1 MRKEGFR
8 VTGWL
13 NKEVIEMEKSGGRAG
28 WKNKGR
34 EEIELLFGN
43 I

>member
-1 MRKEGFR
+1 MAEQ
-8 VTGWL
+8 TGWA
-13 NKEVIEMEKSGGRAG
+13 VIEMEKSRGRAD

>member
-1 MRKEGFR
+1 MAEQI
-8 VTGWL
+8 GWA
-13 NKEVIEMEKSGGRAG
+13 VIEMEKSGGRAG